1 MTKLSVNV
9 NKLATLRNSRGKNNP
24 DVLKTTLDMITY
36 GAQGIT
42 VHPRPDG
49 RHIRREDVFAISKAI
64 NVEFNIEGY
73 PDKTF
78 LELVKAIKP
87 TQCTLV
93 PDPPHVLTSNAGWEI
108 EKNKGFLYDIVH
120 ILHQNGI
127 RTSLFIDP
135 MRISPK
141 ELDALADIKTDRIEL
156 YTEAY
161 AEAFGTDKLAEVLNI
176 YQDVATEITELGIGI
191 NAGHDLDLRNLSHF
205 VQTIPNIVEVSI
217 GHALICDA
225 LQSGLRDTIIKYL
238 ACLKKDNLAL

>member
-9 NKLATLRNSRGKNNP
+9 NKLATIRNARGKNNP
-24 DVLKTTLDMITY
+24 DVLKMTLEIISY

-49 RHIRREDVFAISKAI
+49 RHIRQEDVYAIAKAI
-64 NVEFNIEGY
+64 HVEFNIEGY
-73 PDKTF
+73 PDQHF
-78 LELVKAIKP
+78 LDLVHAVKP

-108 EKNKGFLYDIVH
+108 EKNMNFLQDTIA
-120 ILHQNGI
+120 ILHRDGI

-135 MRISPK
+135 MRFSTQ
-141 ELDALADIKTDRIEL
+141 ELNALAKTKTDRVEL

-161 AEAFGTDKLAEVLNI
+161 ADAFGTDKLPDTLKK
-176 YQDVATEITELGIGI
+176 YKKTATEVSNLGITI
-191 NAGHDLDLRNLSHF
+191 NAGHDLDLNNLTYF
-205 VQTIPNIVEVSI
+205 IQEVPNIEEVSI

-225 LQSGLRDTIIKYL
+225 LQLGMRETVAQYL
-238 ACLKKDNLAL
+238 ACLNNT

>member
-24 DVLKTTLDMITY
+24 DVLKTTLDIIAY

-49 RHIRREDVFAISKAI
+49 RHIRREDVYAISKAI
-64 NVEFNIEGY
+64 NVEFNMEGY
-73 PDKTF
+73 PDHAF

-108 EKNKGFLYDIVH
+108 EKNKNFLYDIIH

-141 ELDALADIKTDRIEL
+141 ELEALSGTKTDRIEL

-161 AEAFGTDKLAEVLNI
+161 ADVFDTDKLTDVLNI
-176 YQDVATEITELGIGI
+176 YKDVAAEITQLGIGI
-191 NAGHDLDLRNLSHF
+191 NAGHDLDLENLSHF
-205 VQTIPNIVEVSI
+205 VQSIPNVAEVSI

-225 LQSGLRDTIIKYL
+225 LQFGLQDTMTKYL
-238 ACLKKDNLAL
+238 ACLKNT